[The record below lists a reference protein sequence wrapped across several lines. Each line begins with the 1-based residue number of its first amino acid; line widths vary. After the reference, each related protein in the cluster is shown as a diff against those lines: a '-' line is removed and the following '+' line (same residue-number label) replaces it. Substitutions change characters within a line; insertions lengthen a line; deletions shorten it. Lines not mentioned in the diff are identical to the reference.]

1 MGRRGCWLAEEVANG
16 WWNVWTEEMST
27 PVSILRER
35 LLWLEEEN
43 AYLKKQIDV
52 LLMIIANKEK
62 HSGYNVPEV

>member
-1 MGRRGCWLAEEVANG
+1 
-16 WWNVWTEEMST
+16 MST
-27 PVSILRER
+27 HISILKER

-62 HSGYNVPEV
+62 HNGQHDGFKT